1 MCHEERYF
9 SEWVG
14 RSARKREEPKPAA
27 ELSKPESKPAP
38 ERTPAKTPAVEH
50 EVEAV

>member
-1 MCHEERYF
+1 MCYEERHV
-9 SEWVG
+9 SEWAR

-27 ELSKPESKPAP
+27 ERSKPEAKPAP
-38 ERTPAKTPAVEH
+38 ERPPATTPAHEH